1 MCHEGKTQQMDF
13 GFSRSDEIEEI
24 KDLSEL
30 VCENN
35 GAVEIVKAGN
45 LTALVQHLTRHDRLD
60 ASFNRIF
67 LTTYEYFTS
76 TPELI
81 DLLVQ
86 RFACPPPIALDSTQA
101 TEWSNQTKPLVQVRV
116 INILRQWLEH
126 FWPGPDGHDDSN
138 LLKLQSFA
146 RSAVKETTAAQQLHE
161 LVQRRLAG
169 LELKR
174 SHPST
179 PKPPKPILPR
189 KLKKFEFIKLDAK
202 EIARQLTIMEACMFS
217 KLQTCELLHKTWQKK
232 ENIDTFHPAHNSK
245 ALIRYFNQLSNWVGA
260 LIIAESELK
269 KRTQCIGHLVN
280 VATECYNL
288 QNYSA
293 VISILSGLESAPVY
307 RLARTWAMVTQ
318 RSCDALRPLQSMV
331 SSAQNYNAYREK
343 IRMAIPP
350 CIPFLGLFLKDLTFI
365 EDGNPSITPE
375 GLINFHK
382 CSMLASSVHDIRRFQ
397 QTSYCLQIVPE
408 IQEYLV
414 TQLQSAPDVHDMYER
429 SCMLEP
435 RGRGEHRHRDSYTPT
450 GGMTTSMVIACMILD
465 D

>member
-1 MCHEGKTQQMDF
+1 MYQPGKKQQMNF
-13 GFSRSDEIEEI
+13 RFTGSNEIEEI
-24 KDLSEL
+24 EELKEL

-35 GAVEIVKAGN
+35 GEAEIVKAGT
-45 LTALVQHLTRHDRLD
+45 LTALIVNLTRHDRLD

-76 TPELI
+76 TPALV
-81 DLLVQ
+81 DLLIR
-86 RFACPPPIALDSTQA
+86 RFACPPPVTFNPTQV
-101 TEWSNQTKPLVQVRV
+101 TEWSNGTKPLVQVRV
-116 INILRQWLEH
+116 INILKQWLEH
-126 FWPGPDGHDDSN
+126 FWTGPEGPDDPN

-146 RSAVKETTAAQQLHE
+146 NGAVTETSAAQQLVE

-169 LELKR
+169 LDSKI

-189 KLKKFEFIKLDAK
+189 KLNKLDFIKIDAK

-217 KLQTCELLHKTWQKK
+217 KLQTCEFLHKTWQKK
-232 ENIDTFHPAHNSK
+232 ESPDAFYPAQNIK

-293 VISILSGLESAPVY
+293 VISILSGLESAPIY

-318 RSCDALRPLQSMV
+318 RSCDALRPLQAMV
-331 SSAQNYNAYREK
+331 SSAQNYNAYRETL
-343 IRMAIPP
+343 RMTVPP

-365 EDGNPSITPE
+365 EDGNPSVTQE

-382 CSMLASSVHDIRRFQ
+382 CTMLASSVHEIRRFQ
-397 QTSYCLQIVPE
+397 QALYCLQMVPE
-408 IQEYLV
+408 IQEYFV

-429 SCMLEP
+429 SCVLEP
-435 RGRGEHRHRDSYTPT
+435 RGRGEHRHRDSYTAT

>member
-1 MCHEGKTQQMDF
+1 MRQTGNKQLMDF
-13 GFSRSDEIEEI
+13 GFSGSDEIEEI
-24 KDLSEL
+24 KELNEL
-30 VCENN
+30 VWENN
-35 GAVEIVKAGN
+35 GGVEIVKAGT
-45 LTALVQHLTRHDRLD
+45 LTALVESLTRHDRLE

-76 TPELI
+76 TPVLT
-81 DLLVQ
+81 DLLIR
-86 RFACPPPIALDSTQA
+86 RFSCPPPVTFSPTQA
-101 TEWSNQTKPLVQVRV
+101 AEWSTRRKPLVQVRV
-116 INILRQWLEH
+116 INILKQWLEH
-126 FWPGPDGHDDSN
+126 FWTGPEGPDDPN

-146 RSAVKETTAAQQLHE
+146 NVAVAETSAAKHLLE

-174 SHPST
+174 SHPSP

-189 KLKKFEFIKLDAK
+189 KLNKLEFIKIDPK

-217 KLQTCELLHKTWQKK
+217 KLQTCEFLHKTWQKK
-232 ENIDTFHPAHNSK
+232 DSPDAFHPAHNVK

-293 VISILSGLESAPVY
+293 VISILSGLESAPIY

-318 RSCDALRPLQSMV
+318 RSCDALRPLQAMI
-331 SSAQNYNAYREK
+331 SSAQNYNAYRET
-343 IRMAIPP
+343 IRMAVPP

-365 EDGNPSITPE
+365 EDGNPSVTSE

-382 CSMLASSVHDIRRFQ
+382 CTMLASCVHEIQRFQ
-397 QTSYCLQIVPE
+397 QASYCLQIVPE
-408 IQEYLV
+408 IQDYLV

-429 SCMLEP
+429 SCVLEP
-435 RGRGEHRHRDSYTPT
+435 LGRGEHRHRDSYTPT